1 MASDGR
7 RIATSH
13 CHRNN
18 ADPLEAPWDPNQVL
32 QDFLGFPAE
41 SCDSFL
47 TALRGCLTE
56 GFRPPWIAHH
66 WKASTGSNHNQQHSK
81 RISDENYG
89 FHRTITVLNHHYI
102 SVPAAGLA
110 AEKYGDIEAIG
121 ARNINAGQMNFYSVE
136 REITLGRELAE
147 ELESNSRILDD
158 PEINEYI
165 NRLGQNLVRSSDAKV
180 PFVIKVIDSEEVNA
194 MALPGGFFYV
204 NTGLIRAASEE
215 AELAGVM
222 AHEIAHVAARH
233 STEQVSKGR
242 FFNFASLPLIFL
254 GGPAGY
260 TIRQAAGLMLPLQ
273 LLRFSRGAEREA
285 DFLGLQYLYKAGY
298 DPTAFV
304 SFFEKVKSQE
314 KRKSGFLAKA
324 FSTHPVTEDRIR
336 KAQRQIEEALPS
348 REEYALSSSEFERIK
363 TRLEILEN
371 ARKREAEA
379 EEDPDRPRLQRR
391 TPNTIQDEEEP
402 ASETG
407 EGTHR
412 QLTQK

>member
-1 MASDGR
+1 MR
-7 RIATSH
+7 TK
-13 CHRNN
+13 
-18 ADPLEAPWDPNQVL
+18 P
-32 QDFLGFPAE
+32 
-41 SCDSFL
+41 SFEL
-47 TALRGCLTE
+47 LLLSVIC
-56 GFRPPWIAHH
+56 
-66 WKASTGSNHNQQHSK
+66 
-81 RISDENYG
+81 
-89 FHRTITVLNHHYI
+89 YI
-102 SVPAAGLA
+102 SLPANALA
-110 AEKYGDIEAIG
+110 AEKHSDVQAIG
-121 ARNINAGQMNFYSVE
+121 VRNINAGQMNFYSVE
-136 REITLGRELAE
+136 REIAVGRELAD
-147 ELESNSRILDD
+147 ELENSSRIVDD
-158 PEINEYI
+158 PEIAEYI
-165 NRLGQNLVRSSDAKV
+165 NRLGQNLVRSSDAEV

-260 TIRQAAGLMLPLQ
+260 TIRQVAGLMLPLQ
-273 LLRFSRGAEREA
+273 LLRFNRRAEREA

-336 KAQRQIEEALPS
+336 KAQQQIEEALPS

-363 TRLEILEN
+363 TRLEVLEN
-371 ARKREAEA
+371 ARKRDAEA
-379 EEDPDRPRLQRR
+379 EGDADRPRLQRR
-391 TPNTIQDEEEP
+391 TPNTTEDEEEL
-402 ASETG
+402 AYEAG
-407 EGTHR
+407 ESTYR

>member
-1 MASDGR
+1 MRTKGFIGILLLSIITYLSAPAS
-7 RIATSH
+7 
-13 CHRNN
+13 
-18 ADPLEAPWDPNQVL
+18 
-32 QDFLGFPAE
+32 
-41 SCDSFL
+41 
-47 TALRGCLTE
+47 
-56 GFRPPWIAHH
+56 
-66 WKASTGSNHNQQHSK
+66 
-81 RISDENYG
+81 
-89 FHRTITVLNHHYI
+89 
-102 SVPAAGLA
+102 GLA
-110 AEKYGDIEAIG
+110 SEKHGDIEAIG

-136 REITLGRELAE
+136 REIALGRDLAE
-147 ELESNSRILDD
+147 ELETSSRIIDD
-158 PEINEYI
+158 LEINEYI

-260 TIRQAAGLMLPLQ
+260 GIRQAAGLMLPLQ
-273 LLRFSRGAEREA
+273 MLRFNRRAEREA

-324 FSTHPVTEDRIR
+324 LSTHPVTEDRIR
-336 KAQRQIEEALPS
+336 KAQQQIAEGLPS
-348 REEYALSSSEFERIK
+348 REEYALSTSEFERIK
-363 TRLEILEN
+363 ARLEILEN
-371 ARKREAEA
+371 TRKDDVDAGS
-379 EEDPDRPRLQRR
+379 DSSGPRLQRR
-391 TPNTIQDEEEP
+391 TPSTVDDEDQP
-402 ASETG
+402 VSLKG
-407 EGTHR
+407 EDTDH

>member
-1 MASDGR
+1 MTTKPSIGLLLLT
-7 RIATSH
+7 IIVYVSSTTS
-13 CHRNN
+13 
-18 ADPLEAPWDPNQVL
+18 
-32 QDFLGFPAE
+32 
-41 SCDSFL
+41 
-47 TALRGCLTE
+47 
-56 GFRPPWIAHH
+56 
-66 WKASTGSNHNQQHSK
+66 
-81 RISDENYG
+81 
-89 FHRTITVLNHHYI
+89 
-102 SVPAAGLA
+102 LA
-110 AEKYGDIEAIG
+110 AEKKNSDIEAIG

-136 REITLGRELAE
+136 REISLGRELAE
-147 ELESNSRILDD
+147 ELETSIRILND
-158 PEINEYI
+158 PQITEYI

-180 PFVIKVIDSEEVNA
+180 PFVIKVVDSEEINA
-194 MALPGGFFYV
+194 MALPGGFLYV

-273 LLRFSRGAEREA
+273 MLHFNRRAEREA

-314 KRKSGFLAKA
+314 KRKSGFLTKA
-324 FSTHPVTEDRIR
+324 FSTHPVTQDRIR
-336 KAQRQIEEALPS
+336 KAQEQIGHSLPS
-348 REEYALSSSEFERIK
+348 RDEYALSSSDFERIK
-363 TRLEILEN
+363 AQLEVLEN
-371 ARKREAEA
+371 AEKPDEADQ
-379 EEDPDRPRLQRR
+379 DPNRPRLQRR
-391 TPNTIQDEEEP
+391 TANTGDDEDEP
-402 ASETG
+402 ASEAG
-407 EGTHR
+407 ESTNL

>member
-1 MASDGR
+1 M
-7 RIATSH
+7 
-13 CHRNN
+13 
-18 ADPLEAPWDPNQVL
+18 
-32 QDFLGFPAE
+32 
-41 SCDSFL
+41 
-47 TALRGCLTE
+47 
-56 GFRPPWIAHH
+56 
-66 WKASTGSNHNQQHSK
+66 
-81 RISDENYG
+81 
-89 FHRTITVLNHHYI
+89 RTKPSIGLLLLSIITFVW
-102 SVPAAGLA
+102 VPATGLA
-110 AEKYGDIEAIG
+110 AGKHSDIETIG
-121 ARNINAGQMNFYSVE
+121 ARNINARQMNFYSVE
-136 REITLGRELAE
+136 REIALGRDLAE
-147 ELESNSRILDD
+147 ELESSSRILDD
-158 PEINEYI
+158 PEVAEYI
-165 NRLGQNLVRSSDAKV
+165 NRLGQNLVRNSDAKV

-204 NTGLIRAASEE
+204 NTGLIRATSEE

-273 LLRFSRGAEREA
+273 MLRFNRGAEREA

-298 DPTAFV
+298 DPTAFL

-314 KRKSGFLAKA
+314 KRKSGFFAKA

-336 KAQRQIEEALPS
+336 KAQQQIEQSIPS

-363 TRLEILEN
+363 ARLEVLEN
-371 ARKREAEA
+371 ARKREAET

-391 TPNTIQDEEEP
+391 TPNTVEDANE
-402 ASETG
+402 ADSERG
-407 EGTHR
+407 EDTYE
-412 QLTQK
+412 QVQK

>member
-1 MASDGR
+1 
-7 RIATSH
+7 
-13 CHRNN
+13 
-18 ADPLEAPWDPNQVL
+18 VL
-32 QDFLGFPAE
+32 QDFLGFPVE
-41 SCDSFL
+41 SCESFL

-56 GFRPPWIAHH
+56 GFQRCLDYALLESFNGQQPQ
-66 WKASTGSNHNQQHSK
+66 STNIRKGSLM
-81 RISDENYG
+81 
-89 FHRTITVLNHHYI
+89 RTTAPIGLLLFSIYI
-102 SVPAAGLA
+102 LVPTAGLA

-136 REITLGRELAE
+136 REIALGRELAE

-314 KRKSGFLAKA
+314 KRKSGFFAKA

-348 REEYALSSSEFERIK
+348 REEYALTSSEFERIK

-379 EEDPDRPRLQRR
+379 EENPDRPRLQRR
-391 TPNTIQDEEEP
+391 TPNTIEDEEEP

-407 EGTHR
+407 EGR

>member
-1 MASDGR
+1 MRTKPSIGLLLLSIITYVWAP
-7 RIATSH
+7 AT
-13 CHRNN
+13 
-18 ADPLEAPWDPNQVL
+18 
-32 QDFLGFPAE
+32 
-41 SCDSFL
+41 
-47 TALRGCLTE
+47 
-56 GFRPPWIAHH
+56 
-66 WKASTGSNHNQQHSK
+66 
-81 RISDENYG
+81 
-89 FHRTITVLNHHYI
+89 
-102 SVPAAGLA
+102 GLA
-110 AEKYGDIEAIG
+110 ADKHSDIDTIG
-121 ARNINAGQMNFYSVE
+121 ARNINARQMNFYSVE
-136 REITLGRELAE
+136 REIALGRELAE
-147 ELESNSRILDD
+147 ELESSSRILDD
-158 PEINEYI
+158 PEVAEYI
-165 NRLGQNLVRSSDAKV
+165 NRLGQNLVRNSDAKV

-273 LLRFSRGAEREA
+273 MLRFSRRAEREA

-298 DPTAFV
+298 DPTAFL

-314 KRKSGFLAKA
+314 KRKSGFFAKA

-336 KAQRQIEEALPS
+336 KAQQQIEQSIPS

-363 TRLEILEN
+363 AKLGVLEN
-371 ARKREAEA
+371 ARKREA

-391 TPNTIQDEEEP
+391 TPNTVEDKNE
-402 ASETG
+402 ADSETG
-407 EGTHR
+407 EGTYLQSTR
-412 QLTQK
+412 K

>member
-1 MASDGR
+1 MRTKSSIR
-7 RIATSH
+7 LLLLSIVTYTSI
-13 CHRNN
+13 
-18 ADPLEAPWDPNQVL
+18 PV
-32 QDFLGFPAE
+32 
-41 SCDSFL
+41 
-47 TALRGCLTE
+47 
-56 GFRPPWIAHH
+56 
-66 WKASTGSNHNQQHSK
+66 
-81 RISDENYG
+81 
-89 FHRTITVLNHHYI
+89 
-102 SVPAAGLA
+102 AGLA
-110 AEKYGDIEAIG
+110 AEKHRDIEAIG

-147 ELESNSRILDD
+147 ELESSSRILDD

-215 AELAGVM
+215 AELASVM

-254 GGPAGY
+254 GGPVGY

-273 LLRFSRGAEREA
+273 LLRFNRRAEREA
-285 DFLGLQYLYKAGY
+285 DFLGLQYLFKAGY

-314 KRKSGFLAKA
+314 KRKSGFFAKA

-336 KAQRQIEEALPS
+336 KAQQQIEDALPS

-363 TRLEILEN
+363 TRLEVLEN
-371 ARKREAEA
+371 ARRREGDT

-391 TPNTIQDEEEP
+391 TPNTTEDKEEP
-402 ASETG
+402 ASEAG
-407 EGTHR
+407 EDTHL

>member
-1 MASDGR
+1 MR
-7 RIATSH
+7 T
-13 CHRNN
+13 
-18 ADPLEAPWDPNQVL
+18 
-32 QDFLGFPAE
+32 
-41 SCDSFL
+41 
-47 TALRGCLTE
+47 
-56 GFRPPWIAHH
+56 
-66 WKASTGSNHNQQHSK
+66 KASIGLLLFST
-81 RISDENYG
+81 
-89 FHRTITVLNHHYI
+89 YI

-147 ELESNSRILDD
+147 ELESSSRIVDD

-194 MALPGGFFYV
+194 LALPGGFFYV

-215 AELAGVM
+215 AELAAVM

-260 TIRQAAGLMLPLQ
+260 TIRQAAGLLLPMQ
-273 LLRFSRGAEREA
+273 MLRFNRRAEREA

-298 DPTAFV
+298 DPTSFV

-371 ARKREAEA
+371 ARKRETA

-391 TPNTIQDEEEP
+391 TSNTIEDEEEP

-407 EGTHR
+407 EDSNL
-412 QLTQK
+412 QLWQK

>member
-1 MASDGR
+1 MRTNPSIGLLLLS
-7 RIATSH
+7 IITHVSVSAT
-13 CHRNN
+13 
-18 ADPLEAPWDPNQVL
+18 
-32 QDFLGFPAE
+32 
-41 SCDSFL
+41 
-47 TALRGCLTE
+47 
-56 GFRPPWIAHH
+56 
-66 WKASTGSNHNQQHSK
+66 
-81 RISDENYG
+81 
-89 FHRTITVLNHHYI
+89 
-102 SVPAAGLA
+102 GLA
-110 AEKYGDIEAIG
+110 AEKHSDIETIG
-121 ARNINAGQMNFYSVE
+121 GRNINAGQMNFYSVE
-136 REITLGRELAE
+136 REIALGRELAE
-147 ELESNSRILDD
+147 ELESSRRMLDD
-158 PEINEYI
+158 PEIAEYI
-165 NRLGQNLVRSSDAKV
+165 NRLGQSLVRNSDAKV
-180 PFVIKVIDSEEVNA
+180 PFVIKVVDSEEINA
-194 MALPGGFFYV
+194 IALPGGFFYV

-273 LLRFSRGAEREA
+273 MLRFNRRAEREA
-285 DFLGLQYLYKAGY
+285 DFLGLQYLHKAGY
-298 DPTAFV
+298 DPIAFV

-314 KRKSGFLAKA
+314 KRKAGFFAKA

-336 KAQRQIEEALPS
+336 KAQQQIEQSLPS

-363 TRLEILEN
+363 ARLEVLEN

-391 TPNTIQDEEEP
+391 TPNTVEDEDEP

-407 EGTHR
+407 EDTTL

>member
-1 MASDGR
+1 MR
-7 RIATSH
+7 T
-13 CHRNN
+13 
-18 ADPLEAPWDPNQVL
+18 
-32 QDFLGFPAE
+32 
-41 SCDSFL
+41 
-47 TALRGCLTE
+47 
-56 GFRPPWIAHH
+56 
-66 WKASTGSNHNQQHSK
+66 KASIGLLLLSVISHISAPATGM
-81 RISDENYG
+81 
-89 FHRTITVLNHHYI
+89 
-102 SVPAAGLA
+102 AAK
-110 AEKYGDIEAIG
+110 KYGDIEAIG

-136 REITLGRELAE
+136 REIELGRRLAA

-158 PEINEYI
+158 SEISEYI

-180 PFVIKVIDSEEVNA
+180 PFVIKVLDSEEVNA

-242 FFNFASLPLIFL
+242 LFNFASLPLIFL

-260 TIRQAAGLMLPLQ
+260 TIRQAACLMLPLQ
-273 LLRFSRGAEREA
+273 MLHFNRSAEREA

-298 DPTAFV
+298 DPTALV

-314 KRKSGFLAKA
+314 RRKSGFFAKA

-336 KAQRQIEEALPS
+336 KAQQQIAQGLPS

-363 TRLEILEN
+363 IRLEILEN
-371 ARKREAEA
+371 ARTRESEAEQ
-379 EEDPDRPRLQRR
+379 DPTRPRLQRR
-391 TPNTIQDEEEP
+391 TPNTVEAEDEP
-402 ASETG
+402 APAAG
-407 EGTHR
+407 EDNYLP
-412 QLTQK
+412 LTQK

>member
-1 MASDGR
+1 MRTKPSIGLLLLS
-7 RIATSH
+7 IITYVW
-13 CHRNN
+13 
-18 ADPLEAPWDPNQVL
+18 AP
-32 QDFLGFPAE
+32 A
-41 SCDSFL
+41 
-47 TALRGCLTE
+47 
-56 GFRPPWIAHH
+56 I
-66 WKASTGSNHNQQHSK
+66 
-81 RISDENYG
+81 
-89 FHRTITVLNHHYI
+89 
-102 SVPAAGLA
+102 GLA
-110 AEKYGDIEAIG
+110 ADKHSDIDTIG
-121 ARNINAGQMNFYSVE
+121 ARNINARQMNFYSVE
-136 REITLGRELAE
+136 REIALGRELAE
-147 ELESNSRILDD
+147 ELESSSRILDD
-158 PEINEYI
+158 PEIAEYI
-165 NRLGQNLVRSSDAKV
+165 NRLGQNLVRNSDAKV

-260 TIRQAAGLMLPLQ
+260 TIRQVAGLMLPLQ
-273 LLRFSRGAEREA
+273 MLRFNRRAEREA

-298 DPTAFV
+298 DPTAFL

-314 KRKSGFLAKA
+314 KRKSGFFAKA

-336 KAQRQIEEALPS
+336 KAQQQIEHSIPS

-363 TRLEILEN
+363 AKLGVLEN
-371 ARKREAEA
+371 ARKREA

-391 TPNTIQDEEEP
+391 TPNTVEDKNE
-402 ASETG
+402 ADSETG
-407 EGTHR
+407 EGTYLQSTR
-412 QLTQK
+412 K